1 MVGQPLQRTQRGVRL
16 FSPRQLIHSLS
27 EPSGQST
34 PHHRRPKKI
43 IDSSTKGH
51 HSPQKMNCASTVRL
65 SSMPAWAGGRS
76 RKAGIT
82 SSVR

>member
-51 HSPQKMNCASTVRL
+51 HSPR
-65 SSMPAWAGGRS
+65 R
-76 RKAGIT
+76 
-82 SSVR
+82 